1 MNTLEVTAPNEEFL
15 ELTCVKDSATG
26 VGLND
31 KITMKNLGD
40 GTFSVTSG
48 RVGIKLGPHKQKT
61 YVKPMEDWHS
71 FFAWKQR
78 DGYLLTKTKEIK
90 GSIVKREG
98 PEGLETISDEAVRNL
113 VKTLTTYADIEM
125 KTTYTVTV
133 ENISDEMIKYAG
145 ELLKEMREGV
155 EKESISLADFNSKLQ
170 RLFAAVPRR
179 IFKVGDLLAKSKNDF
194 VSILEAETETYN
206 FMVSVVKGFKDD
218 CQGESLLKHY
228 GLEIRQATEE
238 EKKEIEKKLKSSL
251 KLVNAYK
258 VVNKKTEK
266 VFNDFVSKEGTVV
279 KQLFHGSKHRNWW
292 SILTNGLWCEPENH
306 PEFMGGI
313 TGKAGGLGAYF
324 APDAIKSMGYTS
336 FMGSKWANGNE
347 VTGFMALFKVA
358 TGTEYY
364 GQNGYGCDFT
374 WDKLQKTSPGSHCL
388 WLKSRYSGFMM
399 DEVIVYQEQQFTI
412 DYLLE
417 VKR

>member
-1 MNTLEVTAPNEEFL
+1 MIEEKSAPNEEFL

-31 KITMKNLGD
+31 KITMRNLGD

-48 RVGIKLGPHKQKT
+48 RVGIKLGLHKEKT
-61 YVKPMEDWHS
+61 YVKPMEKWHE
-71 FFAWKQR
+71 FYVWKINA
-78 DGYLLTKTKEIK
+78 GYLLTKQKEIK
-90 GSIVKREG
+90 REPVKKTNPSLDSIKEEKVRE
-98 PEGLETISDEAVRNL
+98 L
-113 VKTLTTYADIEM
+113 VKSLIAWADIEM
-125 KTTYTVTV
+125 KMTYTVTV
-133 ENISDEMIKYAG
+133 ENISDEMIDYAG
-145 ELLKEMREGV
+145 NLLKELE
-155 EKESISLADFNSKLQ
+155 EKVKAEKISVADFNMKLQ

-179 IFKVGDLLAKSKNDF
+179 IYKVGDLLAKSKEDF
-194 VSILEAETETYN
+194 VNILEAELETYN
-206 FMVSVVKGFKDD
+206 FMVSQVKG
-218 CQGESLLKHY
+218 CNMLETSESILARY
-228 GLEIRQATEE
+228 GLKIREATKE
-238 EKKEIEKKLKSSL
+238 EKEEIAKRIKSSL

-258 VVNKKTEK
+258 VTNIKTEK
-266 VFNDFVSKEGTVV
+266 IFNDYVEKNGVTV

-292 SILTNGLWCEPENH
+292 SILTNGLWCEPEKH

-336 FMGSKWANGNE
+336 FMGSKWANGSE
-347 VTGFMALFKVA
+347 ATGFMALFKVA
-358 TGTEYY
+358 TGNEYY
-364 GQNGYGCDFT
+364 GQHGYNSNFT
-374 WDKLQKTSPGSHCL
+374 WDRLQQTEPGSHCL
-388 WLKSRYSGFMM
+388 WLKTRYSGFMM